1 MGLFGRSKQSVG
13 LDIGSG
19 FVKVVVVDH
28 SGDQPE
34 VSRVAMRP
42 LVADAI
48 VEGEVMDP
56 GLVADTV
63 RGLFQEMGLKSKE
76 VITAVGGHDVIIKKI
91 EMDRMKESDAR
102 EVIRWEA
109 EQHVPFDIKSVE
121 LDFQILNPLDEGLQM
136 EVLLVAAKREL
147 VDNKVSLLLDAGLSP
162 VAIDVDAFALHN
174 AFEHNYPEAME
185 GIVALVNIG
194 HETTNV
200 NVLEDGNPILTR
212 DIPFGSRRVREDLQ
226 REKGLTAEQAED
238 VVQGREELD
247 GLSTLVDSSAD
258 EVAVGIERASAFLM
272 TRQDGGGL
280 GRIYLSGGGARI
292 PGMTDA
298 LSRRMNLD
306 TDLVNPFEQV
316 PVQPAASETILMEEA
331 APPWSDRALGGGPLG
346 ERSPDGGA
354 DAGARPVLR
363 AHQGDQL
370 RHVCRDHV
378 DPHELFEQY
387 GVRGR
392 RGEHRLLPFELH
404 SDSGHTLQLARA
416 RRRQRSSHGLAGRA
430 YARGDSRIA

>member
-1 MGLFGRSKQSVG
+1 MGLFGRNKQSAG

-34 VSRVAMRP
+34 VSGVAMRP

-56 GLVADTV
+56 GLVADTI
-63 RGLFQEMGLKSKE
+63 RELFREIGTKGKD

-91 EMDRMKESDAR
+91 EMDRMSESDAR

-121 LDFQILNPLDEGLQM
+121 LDFQILDPLDEGLQM
-136 EVLLVAAKREL
+136 QVLLVAAKREL
-147 VDNKVSLLLDAGLSP
+147 VDHKVSLLLDAGISP
-162 VAIDVDAFALHN
+162 AAIEVDAFALHN
-174 AFEHNYPEAME
+174 AFSYNHPEAME

-200 NVLEDGNPILTR
+200 NILENGSPLLTR
-212 DIPFGSRRVREDLQ
+212 DIPFGSRRVRQDLQ

-238 VVQGREELD
+238 VVQGREPLD
-247 GLSTLVDSSAD
+247 DLSSLVASAAD

-280 GRIYLSGGGARI
+280 GSVFLSGGGARI
-292 PGMTDA
+292 PGMADA
-298 LSRRMNLD
+298 LGNRMNLR

-316 PVQPAASETILMEEA
+316 PVQPEATGSVVLEEA
-331 APPWSDRALGGGPLG
+331 APMLLLPLG
-346 ERSPDGGA
+346 LA
-354 DAGARPVLR
+354 LR
-363 AHQGDQL
+363 
-370 RHVCRDHV
+370 VV
-378 DPHELFEQY
+378 
-387 GVRGR
+387 
-392 RGEHRLLPFELH
+392 
-404 SDSGHTLQLARA
+404 
-416 RRRQRSSHGLAGRA
+416 
-430 YARGDSRIA
+430 

>member
-1 MGLFGRSKQSVG
+1 
-13 LDIGSG
+13 
-19 FVKVVVVDH
+19 
-28 SGDQPE
+28 
-34 VSRVAMRP
+34 MRP

-63 RGLFQEMGLKSKE
+63 RGLFQEIGLKSKD

-121 LDFQILNPLDEGLQM
+121 LDFQILPLDEGLQM

-174 AFEHNYPEAME
+174 AFGHNYPEAME

-238 VVQGREELD
+238 VVQGREEQGDL
-247 GLSTLVDSSAD
+247 GSLVESSAD

-292 PGMTDA
+292 PGMADA
-298 LSRRMNLD
+298 LSRRMNLEAD
-306 TDLVNPFEQV
+306 MVNPFEQV
-316 PVQPAASETILMEEA
+316 PVQPAASETILLEEA
-331 APPWSDRALGGGPLG
+331 APMLLLPLG
-346 ERSPDGGA
+346 LA
-354 DAGARPVLR
+354 LRPL
-363 AHQGDQL
+363 
-370 RHVCRDHV
+370 
-378 DPHELFEQY
+378 
-387 GVRGR
+387 
-392 RGEHRLLPFELH
+392 
-404 SDSGHTLQLARA
+404 
-416 RRRQRSSHGLAGRA
+416 
-430 YARGDSRIA
+430 